1 MASRDAND
9 DGASAPRPP
18 PQGLRFGASEEETL
32 RYLLSL
38 KIILGADGVHPLE
51 AQALTRGMQL
61 MGVPEAIIAEV
72 EHFDAHGKELEEYL
86 PLGASRARS
95 RLLVYDAVRLACA
108 DGLYSD
114 EEREAV
120 ARAALVLGVDRFA
133 LRALEGLVQME
144 RVVDQMRRGLLQAE

>member
-1 MASRDAND
+1 MSPGDAH
-9 DGASAPRPP
+9 
-18 PQGLRFGASEEETL
+18 RFGDSDDETL

-51 AQALTRGMQL
+51 AHALTRGMQL
-61 MGVPEAIIAEV
+61 MGVPEGVIAEV
-72 EHFDAHGKELEEYL
+72 ERFEARGKDLEDYL
-86 PLGASRARS
+86 PLSPTRARA
-95 RLLVYDAVRLACA
+95 RLLMYDAVRLASA

-120 ARAALVLGVDRFA
+120 ARAAQALGVDTFA

-144 RVVDQMRRGLLQAE
+144 RVVDQLRRGLLQAE

>member
-1 MASRDAND
+1 MSPGDAH
-9 DGASAPRPP
+9 
-18 PQGLRFGASEEETL
+18 RFGDSDEETL

-51 AQALTRGMQL
+51 AHALTRGMQL
-61 MGVPEAIIAEV
+61 MGVPETVVAEV
-72 EHFDAHGKELEEYL
+72 EQFDALGKDLADYL
-86 PLGASRARS
+86 PLRPSRARA
-95 RLLVYDAVRLACA
+95 RLLVYDAVRLASA

-120 ARAALVLGVDRFA
+120 ANAARMLGVDTGT

-144 RVVDQMRRGLLQAE
+144 RAVEQMRRGLLQAD